1 MHDIPG
7 VWWFTGFHPDYHQVT
22 DTVEKINFEK
32 MTKILKLA
40 YLSGFEFADAASG
53 PRLQPRANAH

>member
-7 VWWFTGFHPDYHQVT
+7 VCWFTGFHLDYHQVT
-22 DTVEKINFEK
+22 DTVEKINFES

-40 YLSGFEFADAASG
+40 YLSGFELTKVSSA
-53 PRLQPRANAH
+53 L